1 MMAMTDG
8 ASEILFEHVSKS
20 FPRRDGGPA
29 FEAVRDLSFTVR
41 RGELV
46 AILGKTGCG
55 KSTTFNLISGL
66 IRPSL
71 GRVTVQG
78 HDPYAEFSWFRGKIG
93 IVFQNDRLMPW
104 RTAIEN
110 VALGLELNKMPERE
124 RLEIA
129 ASWLARLGLSGHADD
144 YPHALSGGMRQRVSI
159 ARAFA
164 GKPDVLLCD
173 EPFSALDEHT
183 GNALREEFRAL
194 LRQTGAT
201 SIFIT
206 HSIDEALALGERL
219 MVFERPARI
228 AYEAVLP
235 ASMSEADREA
245 VRGRIREV
253 LSGATSAS
261 DVEPKDL
268 GPKT

>member
-1 MMAMTDG
+1 MVSAIAVKTG
-8 ASEILFEHVSKS
+8 PVNAVPEILFERVNKS
-20 FPRRDGGPA
+20 FARPNGDAP
-29 FEAVRDLSFTVR
+29 FEAIHDLSFKVG

-46 AILGKTGCG
+46 AVLGKTGCG

-66 IRPSL
+66 IRPSH

-78 HDPYAEFSWFRGKIG
+78 HDPYAEFAWFRGKIG

-110 VALGLELNKMPERE
+110 VALALEFNQMPKPQ
-124 RLEIA
+124 RLEVA
-129 ASWLARLGLSGHADD
+129 ASWLARLGLSGHEND

-164 GKPDVLLCD
+164 GKPDILLCD

-183 GNALREEFRAL
+183 GNALRQEFREL
-194 LRQTGAT
+194 LQQTGAT

-206 HSIDEALALGERL
+206 HSIEEALWLGERL

-228 AYEAVLP
+228 AYETTLRG
-235 ASMSEADREA
+235 MSDGERET
-245 VRGRIREV
+245 VRGRIRQV
-253 LSGATSAS
+253 LSREGQGA
-261 DVEPKDL
+261 D
-268 GPKT
+268 

>member
-1 MMAMTDG
+1 MSNTPL
-8 ASEILFEHVSKS
+8 EILFERVSKS
-20 FPRRDGGPA
+20 FSRPGGGPA
-29 FEAVRDLSFTVR
+29 FEAVRDLSFSVG

-66 IRPSL
+66 IRPSA
-71 GRVTVQG
+71 GRVAVQG
-78 HDPYAEFSWFRGKIG
+78 HDPYADFAWFRGKIG

-110 VALGLELNKMPERE
+110 VALGLELNKVPPAQ

-129 ASWLARLGLSGHADD
+129 ASWLARLGLSGHAND

-164 GKPDVLLCD
+164 GKPDILLCD

-183 GNALREEFRAL
+183 GNALRQEFRNL
-194 LRQTGAT
+194 LQETGAT

-206 HSIDEALALGERL
+206 HSIDEALWFSARL

-228 AYEAVLP
+228 AYETTLAP
-235 ASMSEADREA
+235 ETSEADRAA
-245 VRGRIREV
+245 VRDRIRKV
-253 LSGATSAS
+253 LSG
-261 DVEPKDL
+261 E
-268 GPKT
+268 G